1 MTSDILA
8 VDWDTT
14 LFSLADSNYH
24 GVVEFLLQSIQC
36 TGLSKAEL
44 TAFQTEFGG
53 TAFICPVRKCDRSLM
68 GFSSAAR
75 LKEHKIRRHRKRP
88 RCYRGRC
95 IHNDVGFSS
104 ESSLQQHVQKVHQK
118 ETQRIPTSLKRKR
131 RIEDTQPPEDTQ
143 LSHAE
148 HNEASQDDCLVVH
161 NSDLP
166 RALNMDLLHTLT
178 HKNLIYCVSF
188 SIDGKFV
195 ATGNLTVA
203 QIFDVIS
210 GEKVCVLH
218 HDDLLGTG
226 RNLCFSPNSRYLA
239 TGGRDRR
246 VRVSFIV
253 WFYQACSEFIT
264 LTS

>member
-1 MTSDILA
+1 MTLDILA

-14 LFSLADSNYH
+14 LFSLADSNYR
-24 GVVEFLLQSIQC
+24 GVVEFLSKSIQC

-53 TAFICPVRKCDRSLM
+53 TAFICPVRKCERSLM
-68 GFSSAAR
+68 GFSSAAQ
-75 LKEHKIRRHRKRP
+75 LKEHKMRRHRQRR

-118 ETQRIPTSLKRKR
+118 ETQRVPTALSRKI
-131 RIEDTQPPEDTQ
+131 RIEDTQPPEDVQ

-148 HNEASQDDCLVVH
+148 HNEAKRNDCFIVH
-161 NSDLP
+161 NSDIP

-178 HKNLIYCVSF
+178 HENIIYSVSF
-188 SIDGKFV
+188 SVDGKYV
-195 ATGNLTVA
+195 ATGNLTTA
-203 QIFDVIS
+203 RIFDVIS
-210 GEKVCVLH
+210 GEQVCILH
-218 HDDLLGTG
+218 QDDLLGTG
-226 RNLCFSPNSRYLA
+226 RNLCFSPDSRYLA

-253 WFYQACSEFIT
+253 
-264 LTS
+264 